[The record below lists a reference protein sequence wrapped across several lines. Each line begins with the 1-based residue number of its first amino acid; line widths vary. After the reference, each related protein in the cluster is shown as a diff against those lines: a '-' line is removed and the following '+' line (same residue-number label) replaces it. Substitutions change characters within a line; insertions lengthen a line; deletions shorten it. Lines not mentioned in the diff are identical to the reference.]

1 MGTISRTGPGSGRP
15 LLPPAP
21 LAERTPGGW
30 TAKGAGGRGGVARR
44 VFAALAAVLVV
55 WQKRI
60 GDREALQAM
69 TAAQLMDI
77 GITREDALREAEKPF
92 WHR

>member
-1 MGTISRTGPGSGRP
+1 MGTISRTGRP
-15 LLPPAP
+15 LLPSAAYPPDRA
-21 LAERTPGGW
+21 PGGW
-30 TAKGAGGRGGVARR
+30 TAGRGGLVWR
-44 VFAALAAVLVV
+44 VFAALAHVLVV

-60 GDREALQAM
+60 RDREALQSM

-77 GITREDALREAEKPF
+77 GIAREDALREVEKPF

>member
-1 MGTISRTGPGSGRP
+1 MGTISRMGRP
-15 LLPPAP
+15 LLPPAASP
-21 LAERTPGGW
+21 PNRADRAPGGW
-30 TAKGAGGRGGVARR
+30 TAGRGGVAWR
-44 VFAALAAVLVV
+44 VFLALTDVLVV

-60 GDREALQAM
+60 RDREALQSM
-69 TAAQLMDI
+69 TAAQLTDI

>member
-1 MGTISRTGPGSGRP
+1 MSRP
-15 LLPPAP
+15 LLPPAASP
-21 LAERTPGGW
+21 PNRADRAPGGW
-30 TAKGAGGRGGVARR
+30 TADRGGLAWR
-44 VFAALAAVLVV
+44 VFVALADVLVV

-60 GDREALQAM
+60 RDREALQNM
-69 TAAQLMDI
+69 TAAQLTDI